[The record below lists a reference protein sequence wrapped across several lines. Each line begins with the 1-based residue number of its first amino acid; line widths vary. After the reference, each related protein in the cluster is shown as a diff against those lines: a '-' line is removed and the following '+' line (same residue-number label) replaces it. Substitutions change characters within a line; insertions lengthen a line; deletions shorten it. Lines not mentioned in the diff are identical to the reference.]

1 MFAQLFICL
10 IMKKDTVVPI
20 CKIEIVDPGKV
31 KFAKKKLSNKKQITN
46 IGNIFKLLG
55 EPTRLKIL
63 FSLMDNELCVCDLAA
78 TIDTTISA
86 ISHQLR
92 LLRNARLVKFRK
104 DGKMVYY
111 TIKDEHIKKL
121 IEQIAE
127 HVLER

>member
-1 MFAQLFICL
+1 M
-10 IMKKDTVVPI
+10 
-20 CKIEIVDPGKV
+20 
-31 KFAKKKLSNKKQITN
+31 TN

-55 EPTRLKIL
+55 EPTRLKII

>member
-1 MFAQLFICL
+1 
-10 IMKKDTVVPI
+10 MKKDVVAPS
-20 CKIEIVDPGKV
+20 CKIETVDPIKV
-31 KFAKKKLSNKKQITN
+31 KIAKKKLSNKKQIGD

-55 EPTRLKIL
+55 EPTRLKII

-104 DGKMVYY
+104 NGKMVYY
-111 TIKDEHIKKL
+111 TIKDEHIKNLLNKL
-121 IEQIAE
+121 QNMF
-127 HVLER
+127 

>member
-1 MFAQLFICL
+1 MITK
-10 IMKKDTVVPI
+10 IIPPV
-20 CKIEIVDPGKV
+20 CKTEIVDPSKV
-31 KFAKKKLSNKKQITN
+31 KFAKRKLSNKKQITD

-78 TIDTTISA
+78 TIDSTISA

-104 DGKMVYY
+104 EGKMVYY
-111 TIKDEHIKKL
+111 SLEDDHIKNL
-121 IEQIAE
+121 IEQAKE
-127 HVLER
+127 HILEK